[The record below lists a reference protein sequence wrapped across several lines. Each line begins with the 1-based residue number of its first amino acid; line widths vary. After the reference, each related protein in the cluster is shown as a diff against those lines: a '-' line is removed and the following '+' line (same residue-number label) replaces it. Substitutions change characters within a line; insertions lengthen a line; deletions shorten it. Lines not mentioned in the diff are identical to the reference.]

1 MIAELVESENVEHRA
16 TRVLINFATLKFY
29 AAQQHNAQ
37 TALSVGG
44 FDQAICYGPWDI
56 DRNFRARNRSLL
68 RARIGAGYW
77 LWKPYFIKRALG
89 LLSQGDFLFYCDSG
103 SHFVDRIDPLIEVAN
118 RTQQQVIP
126 FDLIHLERCYTGRE
140 IFILMGCDAAR
151 FTDTRQRLGGFILLQ
166 KSAFAENFVDEFL
179 ELAQDPCLIA
189 DMTSTIGPEHP
200 DFVAHRHDQS
210 IFSLL
215 TKRYGLTAY
224 RDPSQYGNE
233 MREEYPESTYG
244 QLIELTRSR
253 SSRPGSLAS
262 SWWKRL
268 RVRHDTL

>member
-1 MIAELVESENVEHRA
+1 VARRA

-29 AAQQHNAQ
+29 EAQQRNAE

-44 FDQAICYGPWDI
+44 FDKVICYGPRDI
-56 DRNFRARNRSLL
+56 DRQFCARNRSLL

-89 LLSQGDFLFYCDSG
+89 LLNNGDFLFYCDSG
-103 SHFVDRIDPLIEVAN
+103 SHFVDRIDPLIELAI

-126 FDLIHLERCYTGRE
+126 FDLTHLERCYTKRE
-140 IFILMGCDAAR
+140 TFILMGCDAAR
-151 FTDTRQRLGGFILLQ
+151 FADTRQRLAGLILLQ
-166 KSAFAENFVDEFL
+166 KSDFAEKFIDEFL
-179 ELAQDPCLIA
+179 ELAQAPRLIA
-189 DMTSTIGPEHP
+189 DKKSTADPDHP

-215 TKRYGLTAY
+215 TKRYGLSAY
-224 RDPSQYGNE
+224 RDPSQYGNDL
-233 MREEYPESTYG
+233 REDYPTSTYG
-244 QLIELTRSR
+244 QLIDLTRSR
-253 SSRPGSLAS
+253 TSRPGGLAL

-268 RVRHDTL
+268 RARHAWVDA